1 MDFSNITGM
10 YADTYANAANQRA
23 AGLQDKLKGADY
35 AKATDAELMDACKQ
49 FEAYFIEQMYKG
61 MMKTIPTNENN
72 SNYTATMMDY
82 YKDGAGRGGGD
93 HEPERRLRPGADAVR
108 SDEAQLQH
116 HRDSLGRGGRRDR
129 GRRGCRGRESLI
141 RINETEHTFRTRL
154 LAWRGSLVLIYEI
167 AGNPDGDGQRI
178 CRAYHL
184 SE

>member
-82 YKDGAGRGGGD
+82 YKDQMVQAVAEETTNQNGGFGLAQMLYDQMKRNFTTTEIPQTADGSAAEGMTTAGVN
-93 HEPERRLRPGADAVR
+93 L
-108 SDEAQLQH
+108 
-116 HRDSLGRGGRRDR
+116 
-129 GRRGCRGRESLI
+129 
-141 RINETEHTFRTRL
+141 
-154 LAWRGSLVLIYEI
+154 
-167 AGNPDGDGQRI
+167 
-178 CRAYHL
+178 
-184 SE
+184 

>member
-23 AGLQDKLKGADY
+23 AGLQDKLKDADY

-82 YKDGAGRGGGD
+82 YKDQMVQAVAEETTNQNGGFGLAQMLYDQMKRNFTTTEIPQTPDESAAEGMAAAGVD
-93 HEPERRLRPGADAVR
+93 L
-108 SDEAQLQH
+108 
-116 HRDSLGRGGRRDR
+116 
-129 GRRGCRGRESLI
+129 
-141 RINETEHTFRTRL
+141 
-154 LAWRGSLVLIYEI
+154 
-167 AGNPDGDGQRI
+167 
-178 CRAYHL
+178 
-184 SE
+184 

>member
-82 YKDGAGRGGGD
+82 YKDQMVQAVAEETTNQNGGFGLAQMLYDQMKRNFSTTEIPSAAEDAGIAEGV
-93 HEPERRLRPGADAVR
+93 AAVG
-108 SDEAQLQH
+108 ENH
-116 HRDSLGRGGRRDR
+116 
-129 GRRGCRGRESLI
+129 
-141 RINETEHTFRTRL
+141 
-154 LAWRGSLVLIYEI
+154 
-167 AGNPDGDGQRI
+167 
-178 CRAYHL
+178 
-184 SE
+184 

>member
-23 AGLQDKLKGADY
+23 AGLQDKLKDADY

-82 YKDGAGRGGGD
+82 YKDQMVQAVAEETTNQNGGFGLAQMLYDQMKRNFTTTEIPQTADGSAAEGMTTAGVN
-93 HEPERRLRPGADAVR
+93 L
-108 SDEAQLQH
+108 
-116 HRDSLGRGGRRDR
+116 
-129 GRRGCRGRESLI
+129 
-141 RINETEHTFRTRL
+141 
-154 LAWRGSLVLIYEI
+154 
-167 AGNPDGDGQRI
+167 
-178 CRAYHL
+178 
-184 SE
+184 

>member
-82 YKDGAGRGGGD
+82 YKDQMVQAVAEETTNQNGGFGLAQMLYDQMTRNFSTTEIPSAAEDAGTAAGV
-93 HEPERRLRPGADAVR
+93 AAVG
-108 SDEAQLQH
+108 ENH
-116 HRDSLGRGGRRDR
+116 
-129 GRRGCRGRESLI
+129 
-141 RINETEHTFRTRL
+141 
-154 LAWRGSLVLIYEI
+154 
-167 AGNPDGDGQRI
+167 
-178 CRAYHL
+178 
-184 SE
+184 